1 MWTLIILG
9 ILTGI
14 EGAIF
19 KALKFA
25 LKENDLVLSFFAT
38 LALVA
43 SISLSLA
50 LLEIM
55 WISH

>member
-25 LKENDLVLSFFAT
+25 LKENDLVLSYLAT

>member
-25 LKENDLVLSFFAT
+25 LEEHDLVLSYLT
-38 LALVA
+38 MLALVM
-43 SISLSLA
+43 SISLSLDF
-50 LLEIM
+50 LGIM
-55 WISH
+55 WTSH

>member
-25 LKENDLVLSFFAT
+25 LKENDLVLSYLAT
-38 LALVA
+38 LALVM
-43 SISLSLA
+43 SISLSLG
-50 LLEIM
+50 LLGIM

>member
-19 KALKFA
+19 KALKLA
-25 LKENDLVLSFFAT
+25 LKENDLVLSYLAT

-55 WISH
+55 WTSH

>member
-14 EGAIF
+14 EGAMF

-25 LKENDLVLSFFAT
+25 LEKHDLVLSYFAM
-38 LALVA
+38 LALVM
-43 SISLSLA
+43 SISLSLGF
-50 LLEIM
+50 LGIM
-55 WISH
+55 WTSH